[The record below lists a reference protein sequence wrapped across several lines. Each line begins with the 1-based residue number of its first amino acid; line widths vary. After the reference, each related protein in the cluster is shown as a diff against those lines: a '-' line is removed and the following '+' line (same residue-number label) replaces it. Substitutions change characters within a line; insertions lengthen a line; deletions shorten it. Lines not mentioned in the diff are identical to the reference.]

1 MYLHYITIKILTYV
15 KEVETRNK
23 DEPHENLYRDF
34 ATEVYRLEEKLN
46 KLNGERI

>member
-1 MYLHYITIKILTYV
+1 MKDLIKEDPTHV
-15 KEVETRNK
+15 KEVEIRNK
-23 DEPHENLYRDF
+23 DEPYDGLYREF